1 VPGTLK
7 ALKIHFVSFLGVVRA
22 LIEPYLLR
30 AQEERLPV
38 FVEASSVHAR
48 DVYAHLGFR
57 TVEDVTVGEGH
68 IDEEGNN
75 VVGGKGVTLYGMV
88 AEPRT

>member
-1 VPGTLK
+1 
-7 ALKIHFVSFLGVVRA
+7 
-22 LIEPYLLR
+22 
-30 AQEERLPV
+30 
-38 FVEASSVHAR
+38 VEASTVHAR

-57 TVEDVTVGEGH
+57 SVEDVTVGEGH